1 MATKAKKT
9 AKGKKPSNKSKGK
22 KIDSVG
28 SYC

>member
-9 AKGKKPSNKSKGK
+9 AKGKKPSNKSKGT

-28 SYC
+28 AYC